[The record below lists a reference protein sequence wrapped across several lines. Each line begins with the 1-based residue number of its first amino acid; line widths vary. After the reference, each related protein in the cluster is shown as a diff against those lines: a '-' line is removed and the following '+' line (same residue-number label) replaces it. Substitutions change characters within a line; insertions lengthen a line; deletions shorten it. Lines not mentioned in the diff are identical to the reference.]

1 MLTVAIDRNQYRTS
15 RRTNGDRHPTGQL
28 QPTRLVVLLPATV
41 DAMIERRQGEV
52 NADGGHEQCGRHR
65 KRRLL
70 ADHPHGQGP
79 DGRTHDDRNALNEPT

>member
-1 MLTVAIDRNQYRTS
+1 MLTVAIDRNQYTTS

-52 NADGGHEQCGRHR
+52 NADGGHEQCGRHASVGCSPITHTVR
-65 KRRLL
+65 
-70 ADHPHGQGP
+70 APTAGP
-79 DGRTHDDRNALNEPT
+79 TMIETL